1 MITRILT
8 LAYIVWLGMLRRKD
22 LYVLFILLAAMLLLL
37 VSLNI
42 FGLGTVT
49 GYVADIG
56 LLMTWG
62 FSWAMAIGASAREL
76 PQEESRRTIFP
87 LLAKPVRRGEV
98 IIGKWLGAWTIVC
111 VATAAFYGLVALIVA
126 AGGGPFAVLPLL
138 QALLLHASLLGFITA
153 AGVLL
158 STRLNFDAA
167 ATLTG
172 LLTAAAFLV
181 VPRIPAFLSRES
193 GPAADALLALY
204 FLLPHG
210 EVFDMRR
217 RLVHGLGPAPAGA
230 VAGALLYGA
239 LLTAGCLFLAWLAYR
254 RKRFLRGSLG

>member
-22 LYVLFILLAAMLLLL
+22 LYVLFILLASMLLLL
-37 VSLNI
+37 ISLNV
-42 FGLGTVT
+42 FGLGAVT
-49 GYVADIG
+49 GYVSDIG

-76 PQEESRRTIFP
+76 PQEEARRTIFP
-87 LLAKPVRRGEV
+87 LLAKPVRRAEV
-98 IIGKWLGAWTIVC
+98 IVGKWLGAWTVVC
-111 VATAAFYGLVALIVA
+111 AATAAFYGLVALIVA
-126 AGGGPFAVLPLL
+126 AGGGTFAPLPLA
-138 QALLLHASLLGFITA
+138 QAYVLHASLLGVITA

-172 LLTAAAFLV
+172 ILTAASFLV
-181 VPRIPAFLSRES
+181 VPRIPAFLSRET
-193 GPAADALLALY
+193 GRTADALLALY
-204 FLLPHG
+204 FLLPHV
-210 EVFDMRR
+210 ELFDMRR
-217 RLVHGLGPAPAGA
+217 RLVHGLGPAPAWA
-230 VAGALLYGA
+230 VAGILLYGA
-239 LLTAGCLFLAWLAYR
+239 LLTTGCLFLAWLAYR